1 MARRSLNASSEG
13 IATLKATLK
22 RKKWAQT
29 FLAGAAGCSRQTV
42 WSLLHGN
49 PIDADVFLEICT
61 QLGLSEHEIAEASQA
76 EERAGEVLEIDELVR
91 QVRAQI
97 KPWIHE
103 RYGFMNVL
111 SMTRPIGLGDIYT
124 DVNILEKI
132 TGRGRIALK
141 ELEANCLEEDFDRF
155 GFGNLR
161 TGERLPG
168 LDAVDRCKK
177 MVVLGKPGAGKTTFL
192 KRIATQCNL
201 ETFHP
206 GLVPIFVPL
215 KLFAETKGHPELLAY
230 IANQLHECKVKDPE
244 SKAET
249 LLYEGRALVLLDG
262 LDEVA
267 KADSSRVI
275 EDIRQFSERF
285 YNNLY
290 VLSCRIA
297 THEFK
302 LEQFQEVEISDFDDQ
317 QIAVFVTKW
326 FELKNPERTESFL
339 RKLKESPRIR
349 ELATNPLLLTLL
361 CLGFEE
367 AGYFSDSRA
376 GLYKESL
383 NVLLKGWDAKR
394 RIDRDIVYRQL
405 TPDRKEDLLSQLAY
419 QTFEQGRYFFGE
431 EIAKQHISQYIE
443 NLPSV
448 GIDAERLYIDSKA
461 VLESIE
467 GQHGLLI
474 PRYQG
479 IYSFS
484 HLTFQEYF
492 TARKIAASCN
502 PYSVEDET
510 LQMLVQRVTDKRW
523 REVLLLVAEILPC
536 ADCLLQLMK
545 QKIDTLIAQD
555 DILQQFLGWAYQ
567 KTEAVNSP
575 NKSAAVRA
583 FYIYC
588 SPRPLDFDR
597 PLDDTHSHNFGLD
610 PGTYF
615 DYARNLAC
623 DLVRALAPGFVPHL
637 VPDFNRTVVP
647 GFEHALAVDL
657 SIDCAL
663 SGALTLARI
672 RAFDRK
678 VDLVPGFERALDLNL
693 NFAGGLDPKFLNT
706 IDTHKAHLPDPDKD
720 SAASKQWWKTQG
732 QDWAEKL
739 RTVMIEYRNIGHN
752 WSLTLAQIQLLQQY
766 LEASLLLVNCLNSS
780 CYATRSVR
788 EEIENTLLL
797 PITEIER
804 RKSKK
809 KE

>member
-76 EERAGEVLEIDELVR
+76 EERSGEILEIDALVR

-103 RYGFMNVL
+103 RCGWMNVL

-124 DVNILEKI
+124 NVNILEKI
-132 TGRGRIALK
+132 TGRKRLVLK
-141 ELEANCLEEDFDRF
+141 ELEANCLEEDFEHF
-155 GFGNLR
+155 GFSYLR
-161 TGERLPG
+161 KKDDPIPG
-168 LDAVDRCKK
+168 LDAVEQCKK
-177 MVVLGKPGAGKTTFL
+177 MLVLGKPGAGKTTFL

-201 ETFHP
+201 GTFHP

-215 KLFAETKGHPELLAY
+215 KQFAETKGHPELLAY
-230 IANQLHECKVKDPE
+230 IANQLHEYKVKDPE
-244 SKAET
+244 SKVEK
-249 LLYEGRALVLLDG
+249 LLYQGRTLVLLDG

-267 KADSSRVI
+267 KSDSSRVI
-275 EDIRQFSERF
+275 EDIRRFSERF

-290 VLSCRIA
+290 VLTCRIA

-302 LEQFQEVEISDFDDQ
+302 LEPFTEVEIADFDDQ
-317 QIAVFVTKW
+317 QIAVFVTRW

-394 RIDRDIVYRQL
+394 GIDRDIVYRQL

-419 QTFEQGRYFFGE
+419 ATFEQGQYFFGE

-448 GIDAERLYIDSKA
+448 GTDAERLYIDSEV
-461 VLESIE
+461 VLKSIE

-474 PRYQG
+474 PCSQG

-510 LQMLVQRVTDKRW
+510 LQILVQRVTDKRW

-545 QKIDTLIAQD
+545 QKIDALLAKDNTSQE
-555 DILQQFLGWAYQ
+555 FLAWTQQ
-567 KTEAVNSP
+567 KTDSVNAP
-575 NKSAAVRA
+575 YKSAAIRA
-583 FYIYC
+583 FYMYL
-588 SPRPLDFDR
+588 PLKR
-597 PLDDTHSHNFGLD
+597 
-610 PGTYF
+610 
-615 DYARNLAC
+615 
-623 DLVRALAPGFVPHL
+623 
-637 VPDFNRTVVP
+637 
-647 GFEHALAVDL
+647 
-657 SIDCAL
+657 
-663 SGALTLARI
+663 LARI
-672 RAFDRK
+672 RALT
-678 VDLVPGFERALDLNL
+678 LVRALDLEPL
-693 NFAGGLDPKFLNT
+693 LDLVPDLQLDQSLSETLDTTRELIITQASFDLAYVRSLGLTLDYAIVYALAPKFQSILKNL
-706 IDTHKAHLPDPDKD
+706 KAQLPNLEESSSVFKE
-720 SAASKQWWKTQG
+720 WWKTQG
-732 QDWAEKL
+732 QSWTEIL
-739 RTVMIEYRNIGHN
+739 RDAMIKYRNIGHN
-752 WSLTLAQIQLLQQY
+752 WPFVEAPNELLEQY
-766 LEASLLLVNCLNSS
+766 LKANLLLVNCLNINS
-780 CYATRSVR
+780 YVTRSVR
-788 EEIENTLLL
+788 EEIEDTLLL
-797 PITEIER
+797 PIAEIER
-804 RKSKK
+804 RKLARMS
-809 KE
+809 ETPSPS